1 MTNTSIHFFSS
12 FSVCGIIKLN
22 KLGRDKKKRNET
34 EKKTSLTWISFIL
47 QCIKIEMELNR
58 WKENKIHM
66 TTFMSTPNFLKYLM
80 KEAKKKRKDER
91 KIFSNT
97 NIGFDGAA

>member
-1 MTNTSIHFFSS
+1 
-12 FSVCGIIKLN
+12 
-22 KLGRDKKKRNET
+22 
-34 EKKTSLTWISFIL
+34 
-47 QCIKIEMELNR
+47 MELNR

-80 KEAKKKRKDER
+80 KKQRRRGKRKG
-91 KIFSNT
+91 KYSSNT

>member
-1 MTNTSIHFFSS
+1 M
-12 FSVCGIIKLN
+12 CGIIKLN

-80 KEAKKKRKDER
+80 KKQQRRREKRKG
-91 KIFSNT
+91 KYSSNT